1 MVFQLVIGCSSVIA
15 MIILRVLRT
24 RVYSVVK
31 CARPH
36 NDLIGHQLWS
46 LLILQLFDVV
56 SYRRHSSCCCFTAWK
71 RREVR
76 KSRAT
81 RPAVKDT
88 TPSNVSIQDLRFMD

>member
-1 MVFQLVIGCSSVIA
+1 MSYMSLLCYRILSNKLLSKKVSLWMVMVFQLVIGCSSVIA

-56 SYRRHSSCCCFTAWK
+56 
-71 RREVR
+71 
-76 KSRAT
+76 
-81 RPAVKDT
+81 
-88 TPSNVSIQDLRFMD
+88 PS